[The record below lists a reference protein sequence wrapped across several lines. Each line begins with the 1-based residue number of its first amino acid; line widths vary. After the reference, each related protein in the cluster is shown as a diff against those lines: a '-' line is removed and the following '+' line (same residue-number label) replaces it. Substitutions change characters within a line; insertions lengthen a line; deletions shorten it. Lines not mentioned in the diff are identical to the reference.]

1 MKNASIF
8 NMAAGVALA
17 MFGAV
22 STVQAVPVIKISSPE
37 GAVTSEAAEAD
48 FLANGLA
55 AGYLTENFEGF
66 TAGTQQMTFNS
77 PLVGD
82 FAMVDF
88 GNGGACNDKGLSCT
102 GGLAVLDSD
111 ASPFGGRFPMPSTDP
126 DNNNWLDSMDAEEM
140 TIDIADGYNAV
151 GFYMTDPNDVGGRIE
166 IGGVTFSFKDIFGSA
181 LGNGKVFYVS
191 IWDSEVESLGSF
203 SILANS
209 ENDGFGIDNV
219 TIGVPE
225 PGTLALLGLGL
236 VGLGLSRRKAA

>member
-66 TAGTQQMTFNS
+66 TAGTQAPTLNT
-77 PLVGD
+77 LVGD
-82 FAMVDF
+82 FSMVTA
-88 GNGGACNDKGLSCT
+88 GNGGSCNLNGLSCA
-102 GGLAVLDSD
+102 GGVAVLDD
-111 ASPFGGRFPMPSTDP
+111 VTSPFTGRFPMPSTDP
-126 DNNNWLDSMDAEEM
+126 DNANWLDSMDAQKL

-166 IGGVTFSFKDIFGSA
+166 IGGVSFTFEDIFGSA

-209 ENDGFGIDNV
+209 KNDGFGIDNV